1 MNEFQEAANISTC
14 DYMVNNNFE
23 AVSPCLVCGEGVTIN
38 NFKSHAVICEKCK
51 EAILYMRNQLEN
63 IKWN

>member
-23 AVSPCLVCGEGVTIN
+23 AASPCLVCGEGVTIG
-38 NFKSHAVICEKCK
+38 NFKSPVVI
-51 EAILYMRNQLEN
+51 
-63 IKWN
+63 